1 MDISIES
8 YYDKVTKDIGF
19 SVVNCYSNLEHGVC
33 TEQDCVS
40 CPRRKLVEDCY
51 NELSSADKIRVHNE
65 VVKHSVLF
73 KPKKMSRDDKLAY
86 LSILLVIPATPI
98 VIGFF
103 YLIVCLIDSLF
114 WRC

>member
-19 SVVNCYSNLEHGVC
+19 SIVNCYSNLEHGVC
-33 TEQDCVS
+33 TEHDCAS
-40 CPRRKLVEDCY
+40 CSRRKLVEDCY

-65 VVKHSVLF
+65 IVKHSVFF
-73 KPKKMSRDDKLAY
+73 KPKKMSRDDKIKY
-86 LSILLVIPATPI
+86 LSILLIIPLTPI
-98 VIGFF
+98 LIGVS
-103 YLIVCLIDSLF
+103 YLIIWLIDFLL